1 MTKHDKNIVAED
13 PMAVLKTKNY
23 TTDIASMK
31 DKVSEA
37 EWEARVNLAAAYRLV
52 ALWGMDEMI
61 ANHISVRVPGWP
73 STPPRRWPPSS
84 TCSSWWTCCW

>member
-37 EWEARVNLAAAYRLV
+37 EWEARVNLAAVIFTATATAFTLAV
-52 ALWGMDEMI
+52 QGA
-61 ANHISVRVPGWP
+61 P
-73 STPPRRWPPSS
+73 
-84 TCSSWWTCCW
+84 